1 MQALLRCA
9 KTVLMPHNNEP
20 TVVRVGMHT
29 GGCRRLCV
37 YVYVYMCVYLCV
49 CPCVLCT

>member
-9 KTVLMPHNNEP
+9 KTVRMPHNNEP

-29 GGCRRLCV
+29 GGCGRVCV
-37 YVYVYMCVYLCV
+37 RVCVHV
-49 CPCVLCT
+49 CILVCVLCTFS